1 MLDFI
6 PVFVC
11 SNLELLSGCD
21 GGWKR
26 QRMMRGG
33 GGCRVC
39 RKRRM
44 RCRWSSLWG
53 QEGGDAAGAKQPL
66 LLCCLLLLLVA
77 ADLCAVA
84 DPVVLLAGG
93 RTVSTIARGVQ
104 VGKKL
109 DAECRRCEC
118 RAEV

>member
-1 MLDFI
+1 MPKAADALQM
-6 PVFVC
+6 VVA
-11 SNLELLSGCD
+11 LWSG
-21 GGWKR
+21 GR
-26 QRMMRGG
+26 
-33 GGCRVC
+33 
-39 RKRRM
+39 
-44 RCRWSSLWG
+44 
-53 QEGGDAAGAKQPL
+53 DAAGARQPL